1 MVDRRKLH
9 NHLLSRTLRARD
21 NGAADEHPLLARRE
35 APHNQRIKPT
45 PGGKAY
51 GSPALRGLSAAPLG
65 FIRRNYLNFV
75 ELPHHTQFF
84 LCFVGLLTLYFH
96 FKYGEKSL
104 TYGPTI
110 LTTTGIFA
118 TFLGIA
124 LGLADFDT
132 ANIQASVPAL
142 LSGLKTA
149 FWASVAGVGGA
160 LTIKFRH
167 FFIGAKQEVA
177 GTGVDGEVTA
187 SDLAKL
193 LQSIQ
198 QALVGS
204 DDSTLVSQLKLSR
217 QDTNDRLDALKKAQ
231 QEALLKLSEMS
242 SKALVEALRD
252 VIKDFNNKLTDQ
264 FGDNFKQLNEAVG
277 KLLVWQEQYK
287 IHIETVTK
295 GQAEIIESMK
305 IASENYQKLVTEAAR
320 FTAVS
325 SDLSSLLTALETQK
339 KQLGSLLKALA
350 DLLQSASG
358 SLPEIEKKIME
369 LTEQL
374 TRSVENNQKE
384 TNKALMENSQ
394 LIRASIQEVGQDLD
408 KINQKFNKH
417 LGELAEKTNKQVSV
431 VDSRIVELTQRLITS
446 VETNQKEVGKALA
459 ENVQLIRTSIQGTE
473 KDFAKINQEFNKHL
487 GELAEKTN
495 KQISALD
502 AALAEELKKSLESLG
517 RQLAALSEKFVS
529 DYSPLAEKL
538 REVVNIAKR
547 LQ

>member
-1 MVDRRKLH
+1 M
-9 NHLLSRTLRARD
+9 
-21 NGAADEHPLLARRE
+21 
-35 APHNQRIKPT
+35 
-45 PGGKAY
+45 
-51 GSPALRGLSAAPLG
+51 
-65 FIRRNYLNFV
+65 NFV
-75 ELPHHTQFF
+75 DLPHHTQFF

-339 KQLGSLLKALA
+339 KQLSSLLKALA

-358 SLPEIEKKIME
+358 SLPEIEKKIMD

-408 KINQKFNKH
+408 KINQNFNKH

-431 VDSRIVELTQRLITS
+431 VDSKIVELTQRLITS

-538 REVVNIAKR
+538 REVVNIAMR